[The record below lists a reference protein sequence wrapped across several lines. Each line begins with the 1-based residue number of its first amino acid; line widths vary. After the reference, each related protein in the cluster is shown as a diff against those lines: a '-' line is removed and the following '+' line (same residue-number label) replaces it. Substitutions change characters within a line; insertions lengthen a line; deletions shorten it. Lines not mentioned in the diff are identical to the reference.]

1 MFNTPDDLPAN
12 RVSRTRRAVTT
23 ILGAA
28 WALGRIPV
36 LAVLVV
42 LEPIVCGALWLL
54 ATLGVLTALFYRFL
68 IHDPRFPF
76 WPALGISVGL
86 ALLVGLYDLLIRL
99 FGGARD

>member
-1 MFNTPDDLPAN
+1 MSVTRDELPAES
-12 RVSRTRRAVTT
+12 VSRARRALTG
-23 ILGAA
+23 ILGTV
-28 WALGRIPV
+28 WTLGRIPV
-36 LAVLVV
+36 LALLVI

-68 IHDPRFPF
+68 IQDPRFPF